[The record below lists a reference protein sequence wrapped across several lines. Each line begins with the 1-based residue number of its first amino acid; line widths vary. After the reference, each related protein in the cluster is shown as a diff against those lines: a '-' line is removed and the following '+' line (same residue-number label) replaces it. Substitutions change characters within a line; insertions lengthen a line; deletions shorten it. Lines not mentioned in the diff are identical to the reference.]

1 MRRNNVV
8 FMVGEVIAYTR
19 REMEI
24 NESLTPVMDILLLTD
39 SIDISG
45 QHRIMVRGQQTVEL
59 TYLFAAVTDRP
70 VEVMIIG
77 WLYSDHDTSIVIAER
92 VTAVLDSRTRKV
104 AASAMSKHRQEDQSY
119 KT

>member
-45 QHRIMVRGQQTVEL
+45 QHKIMVQGQQTVEL
-59 TYLFAAVTDRP
+59 TYLLATVTDRP

-77 WLYSDHDTSIVIAER
+77 WLYSDRDTSIVIAER
-92 VTAVLDSRTRKV
+92 VTAILDIRTREIV
-104 AASAMSKHRQEDQSY
+104 ALAMSKHRQEDEIY